1 MTAQVHGVL
10 GIRTADGTIVEV
22 LDFVKSA
29 ETVTIFTT
37 TADRQKKAEFDL
49 YFRDNPGERWVYL
62 DALSLNWI
70 PPARAG
76 EPDLRI
82 QARSDGKGNLMLGID
97 EPVSKKSEI
106 FMVDAESLAR
116 HCRRLST
123 GSVSRPMPVQAA
135 SRPNAP
141 ASDNKRSRI
150 EGSSAPQVGQG
161 GRRRR
166 FGWIAL
172 ILLVP
177 VLVLMVILIGPKL
190 LSPEREAAT
199 TAGKDRVESTAEAE
213 SREPVFS
220 STSTPAPESRVQP
233 LSNAPTTA
241 AVEPRVHPGSVV
253 EQSQPAQSVEQD
265 WYRITWGDTLWRVA
279 ERFYGD
285 RDLYPELAESN
296 SLSDP
301 DYIIAGETIR
311 LPPAILGKARRTWE
325 EERNE

>member
-22 LDFVKSA
+22 LNFVKST

-37 TADRQKKAEFDL
+37 TADRQNKARFDF
-49 YFRDNPGERWVYL
+49 YFQDTPGERWVYL

-97 EPVSKKSEI
+97 EPGSKKPQV
-106 FMVDAESLAR
+106 FVVDVESLAR

-141 ASDNKRSRI
+141 ASDSRRSRI
-150 EGSSAPQVGQG
+150 EGSSAQVGQG
-161 GRRRR
+161 RRRGR

-172 ILLVP
+172 MLLVP
-177 VLVLMVILIGPKL
+177 VLVLVVILIGPKL
-190 LSPEREAAT
+190 LSPEREAAK
-199 TAGKDRVESTAEAE
+199 TAGKDRVGSTAEAE
-213 SREPVFS
+213 SREAVFS
-220 STSTPAPESRVQP
+220 STSTPAPESRIHP
-233 LSNAPTTA
+233 LSNTPTT

-253 EQSQPAQSVEQD
+253 EQSQQVQSVEQE
-265 WYRITWGDTLWRVA
+265 WYRISWGDTLWRIA

-301 DYIIAGETIR
+301 DYIITGESLA
-311 LPPAILGKARRTWE
+311 LPPEIKGKDRKFMSE
-325 EERNE
+325 

>member
-22 LDFVKSA
+22 LDFGKPI
-29 ETVTIFTT
+29 ETATVFTT
-37 TADRQKKAEFDL
+37 TADRQNKAKFDF
-49 YFRDNPGERWVYL
+49 YFQDTPGERWVYL

-97 EPVSKKSEI
+97 EPVSKKSQI

-123 GSVSRPMPVQAA
+123 GSVSRPVPVQAA

-150 EGSSAPQVGQG
+150 EGSSAQVGQG
-161 GRRRR
+161 GRRGR

-177 VLVLMVILIGPKL
+177 VLVLVVILIGPKL

-220 STSTPAPESRVQP
+220 STSTPAPESRMQP

-241 AVEPRVHPGSVV
+241 VEPRAHSGSVV
-253 EQSQPAQSVEQD
+253 EQSQQVQSVEQD
-265 WYRITWGDTLWRVA
+265 WYRITWGDTLWRIA